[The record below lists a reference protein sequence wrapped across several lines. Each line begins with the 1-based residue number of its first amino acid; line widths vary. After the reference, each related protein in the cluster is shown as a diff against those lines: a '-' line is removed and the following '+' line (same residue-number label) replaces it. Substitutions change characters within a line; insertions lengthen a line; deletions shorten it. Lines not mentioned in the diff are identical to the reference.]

1 MQANE
6 IKKIGKYDVLDVLG
20 QGGMGIVYKAVDPAI
35 GRKVAIKMM
44 TGGFAENPDLLKRFQ
59 REAQSA
65 GALQHPN
72 IVIIYELGTHEN
84 GNPYMA
90 MEFID
95 GESLESIVA
104 NRKRMSLVDK
114 LGIMIQLLNGLQ
126 YAHAHG
132 IVHRDVKPANVMV
145 LKDGSI
151 KIVDFGIARIS
162 DNSMTK
168 TGQIVGTINYM
179 SPEQF
184 NGHVVDGRSDIFSSG
199 VLLYEFLTGALP
211 FDGAETP
218 SVILK
223 ILNDPPPPLK
233 EHLQNF
239 PPELEECLLRALSKD
254 REERYGTAED
264 FAFDLARIQESLKK
278 EMVVEYVD
286 QAKQLFDKKELA
298 KAKDLLQQ
306 VLRVDTKNITAQD
319 LMKQV
324 QQLLSVQQRGEQ
336 IKQLRANAEDALA
349 QKMIDDALSYCQQ
362 ALKMDPQ
369 NAELLN
375 LQKMIQQ
382 AKARKDQIAKSIRR
396 AEDLKA
402 DGDFDGALKVADEA
416 VALDPKDTSA
426 KNIRDVIAAEI
437 KKLQAQK
444 ELQVLLDQARAEI
457 SQRRFTKAIELIR
470 KSENVAPGATQA
482 GSLRNVLNT
491 AREHEAQ
498 RIAIDKVLIE
508 AEVALHRESLQAA
521 QTKLQAALK
530 KFPGDDKLQELS
542 NVAEELRQ
550 AAGLGDPEKIGPR
563 AEQLA
568 ADDNYQPLIA
578 MVEHALKAAPDARL
592 KEMLAEAQK
601 ASAEFDKKAQAITAD
616 ADRLFKAGKVDEAV
630 SKMEEAP
637 ASCTRV
643 AAYLALLE
651 KARAEQDKQGG
662 IEVGVIEARKLMDK
676 GDVTG
681 AWNKAKAIMQAN
693 PQSQMVQGFM
703 KELETKRVAVAKE
716 SVEKAIKD
724 ARALLLA
731 RQASAA
737 NRTLQGV
744 AAFLQHV
751 PPDLQKQYTA
761 LQKEVAGGSQ
771 QQINAD
777 MNQTMVA
784 GSTGRASGSA
794 AAAAPAQAPVQQ
806 QRPAPAPV
814 IPQKEFPTKAVASVV
829 LLIVLGVGGWF
840 GYQKFFGPLPI
851 TTYAEINAT
860 PYATVTRITSADGR
874 FKKELN
880 VETPVRVDLPA
891 GTFTV
896 EFKGPNG
903 ETATETLSN
912 VAAGSPATVTHPFEA
927 VSANEIVKTS
937 N

>member
-20 QGGMGIVYKAVDPAI
+20 QGGMGIVYKAIDPAI

-114 LGIMIQLLNGLQ
+114 IGIMIQILNGLQ

-184 NGHVVDGRSDIFSSG
+184 NGHVVDGRSDIFSAG
-199 VLLYEFLTGALP
+199 VLWYEFLTGALP

-223 ILNDPPPPLK
+223 ILNDAPPPLK
-233 EHLQNF
+233 NHLQSF
-239 PPELEECLLRALSKD
+239 PPELEETLLRALSKD
-254 REERYGTAED
+254 REERYASAED
-264 FAFDLARIQESLKK
+264 FAFDLARIQEGLKK

-286 QAKQLFDKKELA
+286 QAKVLFEKKELA

-306 VLRVDTKNITAQD
+306 VLRVDTKNAGAQD

-336 IKQLRANAEDALA
+336 VKQLRANAEDALA
-349 QKMIDDALSYCQQ
+349 QKMIDEALSYCQQ

-375 LQKMIQQ
+375 LQKMIAQ
-382 AKARKDQIAKSIRR
+382 AKARKDQIAKTIQK
-396 AEDLKA
+396 AEDLKR
-402 DGDFDGALKVADEA
+402 DGELETALKTAEEA
-416 VALDPKDTSA
+416 VSLDPKDTNA
-426 KNIRDVIAAEI
+426 KNVRDAIAAEI

-444 ELQVLLDQARAEI
+444 ELQKLLDDARSQI
-457 SQRRFTKAIELIR
+457 SARRFTRALELIR
-470 KSENVAPGATQA
+470 KSEEVSPGATQA
-482 GSLRNVLNT
+482 GSLRNVLAA
-491 AREHEAQ
+491 AREHEVQ
-498 RIAIDKVLIE
+498 RIALDKTLIDI
-508 AEVALHRESLQAA
+508 EVALHKESLQSAEAKLKDA
-521 QTKLQAALK
+521 QK
-530 KFPGDDKLQELS
+530 KFPGEEKLQELGKM
-542 NVAEELRQ
+542 AQDLRQ
-550 AAGLGDPEKIGPR
+550 QAGLGEAAKIAPR
-563 AEQLA
+563 AEHLS
-568 ADDNYQPLIA
+568 ADHNYLPLIA
-578 MVEHALKAAPDARL
+578 MIEHAVKAAPNEQL
-592 KEMLAEAQK
+592 KSMLAEAQK
-601 ASAEFDKKAQAITAD
+601 EQAEFEKKAHAVTAE
-616 ADRLFKAGKVDEAV
+616 ADRLLKANKVDEAIA
-630 SKMEEAP
+630 KMEESP
-637 ASCTRV
+637 AEYTRV
-643 AAYLALLE
+643 PSFLALLE
-651 KARAEQDKQGG
+651 KARAEQDRLQT
-662 IEVGVIEARKLMDK
+662 IEVGVVEARKLMDK

-681 AWNKAKAIMQAN
+681 AWNKAKGIMQAN

-703 KELETKRVAVAKE
+703 KELESKRAVVAKE
-716 SVEKAIKD
+716 SVEKAMKD

-731 RQASAA
+731 RQSSAA
-737 NRTLQGV
+737 GRTLQSV

-751 PPDLQKQYTA
+751 PPELQKQFTA

-771 QQINAD
+771 SQINAD

-784 GSTGRASGSA
+784 GSTGRATGSA
-794 AAAAPAQAPVQQ
+794 AAAAPAQSPA
-806 QRPAPAPV
+806 QRTMVTQAPV
-814 IPQKEFPTKAVASVV
+814 IPQKEFPTKLVASLV
-829 LLIVLGVGGWF
+829 LAAVLGVGGFF
-840 GYQKFFGPLPI
+840 GYKKFFGPLPI
-851 TTYAEINAT
+851 VTYAEINAT
-860 PYATVTRITSADGR
+860 PYATVTSITSVDGK

-880 VETPVRVDLPA
+880 EQTPLRIELPA

-903 ETATETLSN
+903 ETATETLTN
-912 VAAGSPATVTHPFEA
+912 LAKDVPGSVSHPFEA